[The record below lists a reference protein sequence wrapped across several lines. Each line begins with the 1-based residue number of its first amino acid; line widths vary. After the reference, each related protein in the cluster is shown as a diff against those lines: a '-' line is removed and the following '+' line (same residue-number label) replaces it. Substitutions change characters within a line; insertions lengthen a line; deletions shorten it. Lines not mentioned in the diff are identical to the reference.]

1 MQTGCS
7 GTVAGVRDED
17 VDVGFVLGD
26 EGLYIGLIE
35 EAGALG
41 LGQDEV
47 GEQEEA
53 EVGVEGKPG

>member
-1 MQTGCS
+1 MQTDCS

-17 VDVGFVLGD
+17 VDVGFVLSD

>member
-1 MQTGCS
+1 MQTDCS